1 MHSQKNALW
10 IRMTLGIKFDLLLT
24 DYLLFIYLL
33 LSSNYIKVRQDLENG
48 EFWFAHLIL
57 YFYVVCC
64 ENKCSFRK
72 CHLFSYKPTVNS
84 KKCTY
89 TTPFPQWILRHL
101 LRFGMS
107 LDSNISEC
115 VFYDILLCIK
125 PDILRTVKDNSAQFL
140 WSVSLHSF
148 SCIDWKHFAMKCNK
162 RKL

>member
-1 MHSQKNALW
+1 MYYWSYIVTNLCRALNISLIHLFIVTGLNMWYPLLVGLRDLLYNWSICAFPKNALW

-33 LSSNYIKVRQDLENG
+33 LSSNCIKVRQDLENG

-89 TTPFPQWILRHL
+89 IRPPFPREFSHIWLYL
-101 LRFGMS
+101 VCL
-107 LDSNISEC
+107 
-115 VFYDILLCIK
+115 
-125 PDILRTVKDNSAQFL
+125 
-140 WSVSLHSF
+140 SVPTSWYTS
-148 SCIDWKHFAMKCNK
+148 
-162 RKL
+162 